1 MGYFFVKRVAT
12 PREWGHY
19 KARVT
24 EPMNLLVT
32 SDNVIVDVQ

>member
-24 EPMNLLVT
+24 ETMNY
-32 SDNVIVDVQ
+32 VQATEHN